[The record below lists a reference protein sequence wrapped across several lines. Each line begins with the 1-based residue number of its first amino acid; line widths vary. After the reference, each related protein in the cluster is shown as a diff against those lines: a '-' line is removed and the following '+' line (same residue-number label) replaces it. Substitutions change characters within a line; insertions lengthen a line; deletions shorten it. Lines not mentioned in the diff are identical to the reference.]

1 MRELKLLLLLITASL
16 APAADR
22 VVIFEDFTNSGCSPC
37 WNIETQINAFVASHI
52 ASGTLAVIRT
62 HVNWPSAGDPIYLAN
77 PTEQTVRKAQYGV
90 QSVPYLIFDGIQVT
104 AAPSLESH
112 FNNRLNTPAYIDIMV
127 ARNGDETSGTVSIRI
142 IAEQEPQ
149 WQEGTVMR
157 VWPILV
163 EDNIPGVGYWAGSV
177 FEQAFRDNLLGPY
190 GEVVEFAAPYPDT
203 IFVDAEYTVAPSWD
217 ANSLFLATFLQCTY
231 QQGDHEVPNADWQ
244 KFLDIPQGLEDG
256 FTPFGPV
263 LTVTPN
269 PGSGAFTAFSVL
281 PEGSTGTLQVFD
293 LAGRTVLTSP
303 AGEQTGF
310 ALAESGVYFVRLLTD
325 TGTSVIRTIAVIR

>member
-1 MRELKLLLLLITASL
+1 MATASIAL
-16 APAADR
+16 AADR
-22 VVIFEDFTNSGCSPC
+22 VVLFEDFTNSGCGPC
-37 WNIETQINAFVASHI
+37 WNIESQINAFIAGHI
-52 ASGTLAVIRT
+52 ASGTLAVVRT
-62 HVNWPSAGDPIYLAN
+62 HVNWPSAGDPIYVAN

-104 AAPSLESH
+104 AAPSLENH
-112 FNNRLNTPAYIDIMV
+112 FTNRLNTPSYIDILV
-127 ARNGDETSGTVSIRI
+127 ARNGDEASGTVSIRV

-163 EDNIPGVGYWAGSV
+163 EDNVPGVGYWAGSV

-203 IFVDAEYTVAPSWD
+203 VFIDAEYTVAPAWS
-217 ANSLFLATFLQCTY
+217 ANDLYLATFLQCTY
-231 QQGDHEVPNADWQ
+231 QQSDHEVPNADWQ
-244 KFLDIPQGLEDG
+244 KFMDIPQGVEEG

-269 PGSGAFTAFSVL
+269 PGSGVFTAVSIL
-281 PEGSTGTLQVFD
+281 PEGTTGTLEVFD
-293 LAGRTVLTSP
+293 ITGRTMFTAP
-303 AGEQTGF
+303 AAGQTGF
-310 ALAESGVYFVRLLTD
+310 SLAGTGVYFVRLLAD
-325 TGTSVIRTIAVIR
+325 DGTSVTRTIACVR

>member
-1 MRELKLLLLLITASL
+1 MRKAVLCLLAASL
-16 APAADR
+16 ALAADR
-22 VVIFEDFTNSGCSPC
+22 VVLFEDFTNSGCGPC
-37 WNIETQINAFVASHI
+37 WNIESQINAFVANHI

-62 HVNWPSAGDPIYLAN
+62 HVNWPSASDPIYLAN

-112 FNNRLNTPAYIDIMV
+112 FTSRLNTPSYIDILV
-127 ARNGDETSGTVSIRI
+127 ARNGDGTSGNVSIRV
-142 IAEQEPQ
+142 IAEQEPE

-157 VWPILV
+157 LWPILV
-163 EDNIPGVGYWAGSV
+163 EDDVPGVGYWAGSV

-217 ANSLFLATFLQCTY
+217 ADNLYLATFLQCTY
-231 QQGDHEVPNADWQ
+231 QQSDHEVPNADWQ
-244 KFLDIPQGLEDG
+244 KFMEIPQGVEEG

-269 PGSGAFTAFSVL
+269 PGSGAFTAVSVV
-281 PEGSTGTLQVFD
+281 PEGSTATLQVFD
-293 LAGRTVLTSP
+293 IAGRTVLTSP
-303 AGEQTGF
+303 AGAQTGF

-325 TGTSVIRTIAVIR
+325 TGASVTRTIAVIR

>member
-1 MRELKLLLLLITASL
+1 MKVFLMLLVTASI
-16 APAADR
+16 ASAADR
-22 VVIFEDFTNSGCSPC
+22 VVLFEDFTNSGCGPC
-37 WNIETQINAFVASHI
+37 WNIEGQINDFVAAHI

-62 HVNWPSAGDPIYLAN
+62 HVNWPSASDPIYLAN

-90 QSVPYLIFDGIQVT
+90 QSVPYLIFDGIQVS
-104 AAPSLESH
+104 AAPSLENH
-112 FNNRLNTPAYIDIMV
+112 FNNRLNTPASIDILV
-127 ARNGDETSGTVSIRI
+127 ARNGDEAAGAVSIRI

-149 WQEGTVMR
+149 WQEATVMR

-163 EDNIPGVGYWAGSV
+163 EDNVPGTGYWAGSV

-190 GEVVEFAAPYPDT
+190 GEVVEFTGPYPDT
-203 IFVDAEYTVAPSWD
+203 IFVDAEYVVAPSWD
-217 ANSLFLATFLQCTY
+217 ANNLFLATFLQCSY

-244 KFLDIPQGLEDG
+244 KFMDIPQGVEDG

-269 PGSGAFTAFSVL
+269 PGSGVFTALSLL

-293 LAGRTVLTSP
+293 IAGRTLLTFP
-303 AGEQTGF
+303 AGGQTGF
-310 ALAESGVYFVRLLTD
+310 SLDGSGVYFVRLVAD
-325 TGTSVIRTIAVIR
+325 TGESVTRTIAVVR

>member
-1 MRELKLLLLLITASL
+1 MKKLALLMATASIAL
-16 APAADR
+16 AADR
-22 VVIFEDFTNSGCSPC
+22 VVLFEDFTNSGCSPC
-37 WNIETQINAFVASHI
+37 WNIESQINAFVASHI
-52 ASGTLAVIRT
+52 ASGTLAVVRT
-62 HVNWPSAGDPIYLAN
+62 HVNWPSAGDPIYVAN

-112 FNNRLNTPAYIDIMV
+112 FTNRLNTPSYIDILV
-127 ARNGDETSGTVSIRI
+127 ARNGDEASGTVSIRV

-163 EDNIPGVGYWAGSV
+163 EDNVPGVGYWAGSV

-203 IFVDAEYTVAPSWD
+203 VFIDAEYTVAPAWSASD
-217 ANSLFLATFLQCTY
+217 LYLATFLQCTY
-231 QQGDHEVPNADWQ
+231 QQSDHEVPNADWQ
-244 KFLDIPQGLEDG
+244 KFMDIPQGVEEG

-269 PGSGAFTAFSVL
+269 PGSGVFTAVSIL
-281 PEGSTGTLQVFD
+281 PEGTTGTLQVFD
-293 LAGRTVLTSP
+293 ITGRTVFTAP
-303 AGEQTGF
+303 ASGQTGF
-310 ALAESGVYFVRLLTD
+310 SLAGTGVYFVRLLAD
-325 TGTSVIRTIAVIR
+325 DGTSVTRTIACVR